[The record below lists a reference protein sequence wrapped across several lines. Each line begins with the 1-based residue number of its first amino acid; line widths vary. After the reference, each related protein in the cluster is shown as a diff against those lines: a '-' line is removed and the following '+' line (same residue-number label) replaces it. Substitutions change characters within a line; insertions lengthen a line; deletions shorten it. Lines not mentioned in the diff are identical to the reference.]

1 MDRKQQRKEQGFV
14 NEQTKET
21 RRYFWISFILVLIAN
36 LLAFQGGRFFA
47 KGRFHYDLSLEA
59 DSMIPFLP
67 WTVSIYLGCFVFWF
81 LLYRLVARLPRQE
94 ADRFFCANLLGK
106 AVSFLF
112 FAFFPTILS
121 RPELNGMTVW
131 EKCLCLVYRIDA
143 PDNLFPS
150 LHCMI
155 SWLCWIGIRGN
166 RNVPF
171 VFRLAALSMAVAVC
185 LVTLTTRQHVLLDVA
200 GGVLLSEIC
209 YFCAGCR
216 SILRGYSAFMDRVMS
231 GTKQMKE
238 RLMV

>member
-1 MDRKQQRKEQGFV
+1 MDRKRQRKEQSAV
-14 NEQTKET
+14 NERTKESK
-21 RRYFWISFILVLIAN
+21 RYFRLSFILVFIAN
-36 LLAFQGGRFFA
+36 LLAFQGGRLFA
-47 KGRFHYDLSLEA
+47 RGRFHYDLSLAA
-59 DSMIPFLP
+59 DSLIPFLP

-81 LLYRLVARLPRQE
+81 LLYRLIARLPRQK

-106 AVSFLF
+106 AISFLF

-121 RPELNGMTVW
+121 RPELNGMGIW
-131 EKCLCLVYRIDA
+131 DRCLRLVYWIDT

-155 SWLCWIGIRGN
+155 SWLCWIGIRGD
-166 RNVPF
+166 RNVPLL
-171 VFRLAALSMAVAVC
+171 VRLATLSMAIAVC

-209 YFCAGCR
+209 YSCAGCR
-216 SILRGYSAFMDRVMS
+216 GVLRGYSAFMDKVLS
-231 GTKQMKE
+231 GTKQRKE